1 MTVPNIVET
10 ATLFEFKFDGSHG
23 IKISMMSG
31 FFYAYETDHYQTY
44 HVKFIIY
51 ENWILTLSCTT
62 AQRKRKF

>member
-10 ATLFEFKFDGSHG
+10 ATLFKFKFDGSHG
-23 IKISMMSG
+23 IKIFIMSG
-31 FFYAYETDHYQTY
+31 FFHAYETNHYQNY
-44 HVKFIIY
+44 HVKYIIY